1 MEIMMNRPTLALL
14 LAGCLAACNS
24 NDQSAGSGARLNLT
38 DTPPEAPE
46 VPGAEDSQATA
57 PVGLATFA
65 GGCFWCMEKPF
76 ESYEG
81 VHSAVSGYTGG
92 EVENPTYQAVCSG
105 ETGHTEAVRIE
116 FDPALI
122 DYTTLLEVFW
132 RNIDPT
138 DAGGQ
143 FADRGSQYRTA
154 IFYHSERQRELAE
167 ASKQALAQSGRFDD
181 PIATEIL
188 PAEVYYEAEE
198 YHQDYYKKNP
208 ERYGRYSRGS
218 GRVRFLDTAWEGAP
232 PVQAKAPGSAEEAA
246 PPQWSKPSDE
256 ELRERLTDIQ
266 YRVTQEDATERA
278 FQNEFWDNKEPGLYV
293 DVASGEPLFSSLDKY
308 DSGCGW
314 PSFTQPLEDVQITEK
329 SDHKLGYRR
338 TEVRSQ
344 YGDSHLGHVFNDGPA
359 PNGLR
364 YCINS
369 ASLRFVPVKDLE
381 AEGYGEY
388 AKLFEQ

>member
-1 MEIMMNRPTLALL
+1 MNRPTLALL

-38 DTPPEAPE
+38 ETPPEAPE
-46 VPGAEDSQATA
+46 VPGAEGSQGTV

-76 ESYEG
+76 EAYEG

-167 ASKQALAQSGRFDD
+167 ASKQALAESGRFDD

-218 GRVRFLDTAWEGAP
+218 GRVRFLDTVWEGAP

-293 DVASGEPLFSSLDKY
+293 DIASGEPLFSSLDKY

-329 SDHKLGYRR
+329 SDFKLGYRR

-388 AKLFEQ
+388 ARLFEQ

>member
-1 MEIMMNRPTLALL
+1 MEIIMNRPTLALL

-38 DTPPEAPE
+38 DSSPEAPE
-46 VPGAEDSQATA
+46 VPGARDPQAA
-57 PVGLATFA
+57 EPVGLATFA

-76 ESYEG
+76 EAYEG

-92 EVENPTYQAVCSG
+92 DVENPTYQAVCSG

-122 DYTTLLEVFW
+122 DYSTLLEVFW

-143 FADRGSQYRTA
+143 FADRGSHYRTA
-154 IFYHSERQRELAE
+154 IYYHSERQRELAE
-167 ASKQALAQSGRFDD
+167 ASRRALAESGRFDD

-218 GRVRFLDTAWEGAP
+218 GRVGFLDTVWEGAP
-232 PVQAKAPGSAEEAA
+232 PVQAKAPGSAEGAA
-246 PPQWSKPSDE
+246 PPKWSKPSDE

-293 DVASGEPLFSSLDKY
+293 DIASGEPLFSSLDKY

-329 SDHKLGYRR
+329 SDFKLGYRR